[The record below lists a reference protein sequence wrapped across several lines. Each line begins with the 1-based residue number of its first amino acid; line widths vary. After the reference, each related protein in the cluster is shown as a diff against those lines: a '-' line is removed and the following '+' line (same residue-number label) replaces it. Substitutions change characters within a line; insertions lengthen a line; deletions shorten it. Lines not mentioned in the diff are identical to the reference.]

1 MKYTI
6 TGDNLQFVNI
16 QIEPG
21 EEISAVGGAMRYMT
35 SNVVMDAKMEGGV
48 MKGLK
53 RMVSGSTLFLAKFH
67 SEGGSGIV
75 GFGGDAPGKIMDL
88 DISKGTWLVQKSGFL
103 CSQQGVDLDI
113 AFQKKL
119 GSMFF
124 GGEGLIIE
132 KLSGN
137 GIAFIAAC
145 GDFNVVDLKPG
156 EQYKVSTGN
165 VVAWEESVKYDIQ
178 SAGNLKT
185 SVFGGEGFFVT
196 TLTGPG
202 KIVLQ
207 SMTLG
212 HLALALAPYMPN
224 NNNS

>member
-1 MKYTI
+1 
-6 TGDNLQFVNI
+6 
-16 QIEPG
+16 
-21 EEISAVGGAMRYMT
+21 
-35 SNVVMDAKMEGGV
+35 
-48 MKGLK
+48 
-53 RMVSGSTLFLAKFH
+53 
-67 SEGGSGIV
+67 
-75 GFGGDAPGKIMDL
+75 MDL
-88 DISKGTWLVQKSGFL
+88 DISKGTWLVQKTGFL
-103 CSQQGVDLDI
+103 CSQPGVDLDI

-119 GSMFF
+119 GTMFF

-165 VVAWEESVKYDIQ
+165 VVAWEETVKYDIQ
-178 SAGNLKT
+178 STGGLKT

-202 KIVLQ
+202 KIILQ

-212 HLALALAPYMPN
+212 HLAMALAPYLPKD
-224 NNNS
+224 NS

>member
-6 TGDNLQFVNI
+6 TGDNLQFVNM

-21 EEISAVGGAMRYMT
+21 EEIKATAGAMRYMT
-35 SNVVMDAKMEGGV
+35 GNVVMDTKMEGGF

-53 RMVSGSTLFLAKFH
+53 RVVSGESLFLAKFRA
-67 SEGGSGIV
+67 EGGSGLL
-75 GFGGDAPGKIMDL
+75 GFGGNVPGKIMDL
-88 DISKGTWLVQKSGFL
+88 DISKGTWLVQKTGYL
-103 CSQQGVDLDI
+103 CSEAGVDLDI

-119 GSMFF
+119 GSIFF

-132 KLSGN
+132 KLTGN

-145 GDFNVVDLKPG
+145 GDFNVIDLKPG

-165 VVAWEESVKYDIQ
+165 VVAWEESVKYDIT
-178 SAGNLKT
+178 STGSLKT
-185 SVFGGEGFFVT
+185 SVFGGEGFFMT

-202 KIVLQ
+202 KIILQ

-212 HLALALAPYMPN
+212 HLAMAIYPYLPKD
-224 NNNS
+224 NS

>member
-6 TGDNLQFVNI
+6 TGDNLQFVNV
-16 QIEPG
+16 QIESG
-21 EEISAVGGAMRYMT
+21 ETIKATAGAMRYMT
-35 SNVVMDAKMEGGV
+35 GNVNMDTKMEGGF

-53 RMVSGSTLFLAKFH
+53 RAVSGESLFLAKFRA
-67 SEGGSGIV
+67 EGGSGIV

-88 DISKGTWLVQKSGFL
+88 DIGKGTWLVQKTGYL
-103 CSQQGVDLDI
+103 CSEESVDLDI

-119 GSMFF
+119 GSIFF

-132 KLSGN
+132 KLSGS
-137 GIAFIAAC
+137 GIAFIGAC

-165 VVAWEESVKYDIQ
+165 VVAWQESVKYDITATG
-178 SAGNLKT
+178 SIKT
-185 SVFGGEGFFVT
+185 SLFGGEGFFMT

-202 KIVLQ
+202 KIILQ

-212 HLALALAPYMPN
+212 HLAMALYPYLPKD
-224 NNNS
+224 NS